1 MNAYMTN
8 GTINFL
14 EKLADQHPTFT
25 FFIMNSVSSTV
36 AYYENE
42 GKNVFNSGREYEIL
56 IQNGEMQMEGFVVM
70 NNIPL
75 TAEGSP
81 IFIDRFRKNQPKIE
95 NVPGFQAFRLLK
107 PVKGHVFV
115 VLTQWTSENDF
126 KIWQESDGFAE
137 SHDNSSIKPQAYMP
151 DKPYLT
157 SYSMHVEEE

>member
-8 GTINFL
+8 GTIEYL
-14 EKLADQHPTFT
+14 EKLADQHPQFE

-36 AYYENE
+36 AYYEDA
-42 GKNVFNSGREYEIL
+42 GKNIFNSGREYEIL
-56 IQNGEMQMEGFVVM
+56 IKSGDIQMEGFVVM

-81 IFIDRFRKNQPKIE
+81 VFIDRFRKNQPKVE
-95 NVPGFQAFRLLK
+95 SVPGFQAFRLLK

-126 KIWQESDGFAE
+126 KIWQESDAFAQ
-137 SHDNSSIKPQAYMP
+137 SHDSSSIKPQAYMP

-157 SYSMHVEEE
+157 SYSMHEEED